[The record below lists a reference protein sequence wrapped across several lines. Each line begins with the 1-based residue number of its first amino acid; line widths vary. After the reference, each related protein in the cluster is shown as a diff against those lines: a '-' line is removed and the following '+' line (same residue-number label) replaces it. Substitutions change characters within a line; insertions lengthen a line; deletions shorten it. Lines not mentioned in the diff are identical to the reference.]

1 MNNPML
7 NDRIVNDKLNIL
19 VVGAGAI
26 GCFIGG
32 KLAQCGHRITLV
44 GRSSLVNAVQNQKGL
59 RLENVTQSIMV
70 EKIQVA
76 DSIMNALAQSHDA
89 TDLVIL
95 TVKSYDTATTLDELI
110 DAYQDANVQAPTVL
124 SLQNGVGNE
133 EIIASKLSPAR
144 VIAGII
150 MTPVTVPK
158 PGVVVVEKPDDHIG
172 LSVWHP
178 AVAQALFN
186 TIHNALDEAGF
197 SVSLYEDPK
206 SLKWTK
212 LLMNMIG
219 NASSAIM
226 SVPPAE
232 VFAEPQLA
240 NMEIDAW
247 REALLVMRKSNIAP
261 INIGNYSFGI
271 FAPLIRTLPKILLR
285 PILQNQIIRAR
296 GSKMPS
302 LYLDLNAGKSKSE
315 IQWLNGAVVR
325 QGKSLGIQTPIN
337 AMLTDTLQDLVERQQ
352 NRELWHKAN
361 LRMIVS
367 ADEYRERVRKR

>member
-1 MNNPML
+1 ML

>member
-1 MNNPML
+1 MNE
-7 NDRIVNDKLNIL
+7 KLNIL

-26 GCFIGG
+26 GCLVGG
-32 KLAQCGHRITLV
+32 RLAQCGHRITLV
-44 GRSSLVNAVQNQKGL
+44 SRASFVEAIQNRNGLCLEIADQTITVEQVQAADTIMSAV
-59 RLENVTQSIMV
+59 
-70 EKIQVA
+70 
-76 DSIMNALAQSHDA
+76 AQSHDA

-95 TVKSYDTATTLDELI
+95 TVKSYDTETALDELI
-110 DAYQDANVQAPTVL
+110 DVHDKTNCQTPTVL

-133 EIIASKLSPAR
+133 EIIASKLGPAK
-144 VIAGII
+144 VIAGSIT
-150 MTPVTVPK
+150 TPVSVLE
-158 PGVVVVEKPDDHIG
+158 PGVIVVEKPNNNIG

-186 TIHNALDEAGF
+186 AIYNALDEAGF
-197 SVSLYEDPK
+197 SVSRYADPK

-226 SVPPAE
+226 GIPPVE
-232 VFAEPQLA
+232 VFADPHLV
-240 NMEIDAW
+240 NIEIDAW

-261 INIGNYSFGI
+261 INIGNYSFGLL
-271 FAPLIRTLPKILLR
+271 APLVRALPKTLLR
-285 PILQNQIIRAR
+285 PLLQNQIIRAR
-296 GSKMPS
+296 GGKMPS

-325 QGKSLGIQTPIN
+325 QGKSLGVQTPIN

-352 NRELWHKAN
+352 NCELWHKAN

-367 ADEYRERVRKR
+367 ADEYRERTKQA